1 MLLDAVDTV
10 VVVRSEYKCF
20 SLEVNLVFV
29 LMCLFLYLC
38 NIFVVG
44 EVSEQIRNRMK
55 VLCFHL
61 NLILVKS
68 FLYDKPW

>member
-10 VVVRSEYKCF
+10 VIVRSEYKCF
-20 SLEVNLVFV
+20 SLEVNLFFV

>member
-29 LMCLFLYLC
+29 LMCLFLYL
-38 NIFVVG
+38 IFLWWG
-44 EVSEQIRNRMK
+44 KCQNKSEIRMK

>member
-10 VVVRSEYKCF
+10 VIVHSEYKCF
-20 SLEVNLVFV
+20 SLEVNLFFV

>member
-1 MLLDAVDTV
+1 MFQS
-10 VVVRSEYKCF
+10 RGKSGFC
-20 SLEVNLVFV
+20 VNVFIFV
-29 LMCLFLYLC
+29 F